1 MKNRYSLTIPL
12 IPGKETDFDFYLDAC
27 LRTGARRVFLFAPLD
42 NICRT
47 PVEARKSVGSEETLK
62 PFPHQESC
70 DTPSLELYEIWAE
83 LYERRR
89 RMFEEHGIEADF
101 WIGETIGHGGGI
113 AAAGSPFTPIVGPNG
128 QEASGSSCPLDP
140 EFLSYMEAVF
150 TILARKRP
158 GLILLDDDFRLHYH
172 NSQSPTGCFCD
183 RHIAVFNERYGK
195 TLTREEIA
203 AAVYAE
209 EPNEIRSLWYDV
221 TGDSLL
227 HTAQVIEKAVHRIS
241 PDTRI
246 GLAAAMTHWSSE
258 GVDMA
263 ELLRAFA
270 GSTRPFIRTYGSPYR
285 NERSLSHIGR
295 ITEFSQAQR
304 AWLSRKLPEAEIVA
318 EGDTYPHTRY
328 CCPVQLMHS
337 YELGLY
343 CLDFPE
349 VLRYPFP
356 FSAPAAHET
365 GYIDKAEEQRERYA
379 KLRELFD
386 GSVEYSGITP
396 LWVPNCIRTEPVET
410 DVPLVRQTWPDE
422 PGAVYFLSKMGIPL
436 AHFSE
441 DTPVFAAG
449 PFISALSDAEI
460 EGLMDRGLILDAPAA
475 KLLNR
480 RGFEI
485 GVQIIGTTDEPAFE
499 RYTDELCGSH
509 QDETIWLLSAGSR
522 LFYQAEVAENARV
535 LSSFTGKNPG
545 WSLPAAVLYENSKGQ
560 RVMTYCFD
568 LLKGF
573 PGRQLLH
580 NYARQEQLANAAGWV
595 AGRPLAVSVN
605 GMPNTHVICRT
616 KGEKLLVAVHNTH
629 LDPAERVTLRLDG
642 TLAAS
647 VGEVLVADRLSAEPR
662 PAVCTWAGEGVYASL
677 TVETDLPAMEL
688 SVIIL
693 KRKQEEALYEKELG

>member
-12 IPGKETDFDFYLDAC
+12 IPGKETDFNYYLEAC
-27 LRTGARRVFLFAPLD
+27 LKTGAKRVFLFAPLD

-47 PVEARKSVGSEETLK
+47 PVEVRKSIGGEETLK

-70 DTPSLELYEIWAE
+70 DTPSLELYEIWAD
-83 LYERRR
+83 LFHQRRR
-89 RMFEEHGIEADF
+89 LFAAHGVEADF

-113 AAAGSPFTPIVGPNG
+113 AVEQSRFSPIVGPNG
-128 QEASGSSCPLDP
+128 GLASGSSCPLDP
-140 EFLSYMEAVF
+140 AFLSYMESVF

-158 GLILLDDDFRLHYH
+158 GIILLDDDFRLHYH
-172 NSQSPTGCFCD
+172 NPLAPTGCFCD
-183 RHIAVFNERYGK
+183 RHIAEFNRRYGQ

-203 AAVYAE
+203 SAVYAE
-209 EPNEIRSLWYDV
+209 QPNEIRSLWYDV
-221 TGDSLL
+221 TGDSLISM
-227 HTAQVIEKAVHRIS
+227 AKVIEKAVHRVS

-246 GLAAAMTHWSSE
+246 GLATAMTHWSSE

-285 NERSLSHIGR
+285 NEKSLSHIGR

-304 AWLSRKLPEAEIVA
+304 AWLSQKLPEAEIVA

-328 CCPVQLMHS
+328 CCPVQMMHS

-379 KLRELFD
+379 VLRELFD
-386 GSVEYSGITP
+386 GSTEFSGITP
-396 LWVPNCIRTEPVET
+396 LWLPNCIRTEPVET
-410 DVPLVRQTWPDE
+410 DAAPVKQTWPDE
-422 PGAVYFLSKMGIPL
+422 PGALYFLSKMGVPL

-449 PFISALSDAEI
+449 PFVSALSDAEI
-460 EGLMDRGLILDAPAA
+460 EGMLNRGLILDAPAA
-475 KLLNR
+475 KILNS
-480 RGFEI
+480 RGFDI
-485 GVQIIGTTDEPAFE
+485 GLQITGITDEPAFE
-499 RYTDELCGSH
+499 RYTDVLCGSH
-509 QDETIWLLSAGSR
+509 QNETIWLLSAGKG
-522 LFYQAEVAENARV
+522 LFYRAEATAGARI
-535 LSSFTGKNPG
+535 LSCFTGKNPG
-545 WSLPAAVLYENSKGQ
+545 WSSPAAVLYENGRGQ

-580 NYARQEQLANAAGWV
+580 NYARQEQLANAVGWV
-595 AGRPLAVSVN
+595 MRKPLAVSVN
-605 GMPNTHVICRT
+605 GMPNAHVICRS
-616 KGEKLLVAVHNTH
+616 KGKELLIAVHNTH
-629 LDPAERVTLRLDG
+629 LDPAGQVTLRLDKAV
-642 TLAAS
+642 AAEAA
-647 VGEVLVADRLSAEPR
+647 EVLIADHMAAAPR
-662 PAVCTWAGEGVYASL
+662 PALSTCAEDGVYTHL
-677 TVETDLPAMEL
+677 TLETDLPAMEL

-693 KRKQEEALYEKELG
+693 KRKGGSWK